1 LVFYNILDSKKA
13 NKIHR
18 IITKAVTKDRIKD
31 KKLFLVGV
39 GPGSSKYLTDLAKD
53 VIRKS
58 KYLIGYKYTLSI
70 IRELIVPHFH
80 QVYEVTMK
88 DQEETYNQVFE
99 KMEEND
105 FCTIPFTGDV
115 NFSESEV
122 VDRLLE
128 IFGNDNVELMPGISS
143 IQVAAA
149 KAKIPLDKAM
159 VISFHVT
166 EDIEDKKR
174 ELIKAIQDKK
184 SVILVPRPWNNNAE
198 KNFMQSEISLFLKKE
213 GVDTSSLIVW
223 VFEFLTTAEEKVFK
237 GRLNELEGRDFSP
250 MSVMVVDQVKRK
262 TYLEFD

>member
-1 LVFYNILDSKKA
+1 MVEN
-13 NKIHR
+13 R
-18 IITKAVTKDRIKD
+18 IED

-39 GPGSSKYLTDLAKD
+39 GPGSSTYLTDVVRD

-70 IRELIVPHFH
+70 IRDLIIPDFH

-88 DQEETYNQVFE
+88 NQDEIYNKVYK
-99 KMEEND
+99 KMRENE

-128 IFGNDNVELMPGISS
+128 IFGNDKVELMPGISS
-143 IQVAAA
+143 IQVAASRA
-149 KAKIPLDKAM
+149 KVPLDKAR
-159 VISFHVT
+159 VLSFHIT

-174 ELIKAIQDKK
+174 ELVQVIQDKK
-184 SVILVPRPWNNNAE
+184 SVVLVPRPWNNNSE
-198 KNFMQSEISLFLKKE
+198 KNFMQPQIALYLKNE
-213 GVDTSSLIVW
+213 GIDTSKLIVW
-223 VFEFLTTAEEKVFK
+223 VFEFLTTAEERVFRGK
-237 GRLNELEGRDFSP
+237 LNELENMDFSA
-250 MSVMVVDQVKRK
+250 MSLLVIDQVRRK

>member
-1 LVFYNILDSKKA
+1 MVEN
-13 NKIHR
+13 R
-18 IITKAVTKDRIKD
+18 IED

-39 GPGSSKYLTDLAKD
+39 GPGSSTYLTDVVKD

-70 IRELIVPHFH
+70 IRDLIIPDFH

-88 DQEETYNQVFE
+88 NQDEIYNKVYK
-99 KMEEND
+99 KMRENE

-128 IFGNDNVELMPGISS
+128 IFGNDKVELMPGISS
-143 IQVAAA
+143 IQVAASRA
-149 KAKIPLDKAM
+149 KVPLDKAR
-159 VISFHVT
+159 VLSFHIT

-174 ELIKAIQDKK
+174 ELVQVIQDKK
-184 SVILVPRPWNNNAE
+184 SVVLVPRPWNNNSE
-198 KNFMQSEISLFLKKE
+198 KNFMQPQIALYLKNE
-213 GVDTSSLIVW
+213 GIDTSKLIVW
-223 VFEFLTTAEEKVFK
+223 VFEFLTTAEERVFRGK
-237 GRLNELEGRDFSP
+237 LNELENMDFSA
-250 MSVMVVDQVKRK
+250 MSVLVIDQVRRK

>member
-1 LVFYNILDSKKA
+1 MVEN
-13 NKIHR
+13 R
-18 IITKAVTKDRIKD
+18 IED

-39 GPGSSKYLTDLAKD
+39 GPGSSTYLTDVVRD

-70 IRELIVPHFH
+70 IRDLIIPDFH

-88 DQEETYNQVFE
+88 NQDEIYNKVYK
-99 KMEEND
+99 KMRENE

-128 IFGNDNVELMPGISS
+128 IFGNDKVELMPGISS
-143 IQVAAA
+143 IQVAASRA
-149 KAKIPLDKAM
+149 KVPLDKAR
-159 VISFHVT
+159 VLSFHIT

-174 ELIKAIQDKK
+174 ELVQVIQDKK
-184 SVILVPRPWNNNAE
+184 SVVLVPRPWNNNSE
-198 KNFMQSEISLFLKKE
+198 KNFMQPQIALYLKNE
-213 GVDTSSLIVW
+213 GIDTSKLIVW
-223 VFEFLTTAEEKVFK
+223 VFEFLTTAEERVFRGK
-237 GRLNELEGRDFSP
+237 LNELENMDFNA
-250 MSVMVVDQVKRK
+250 MSVLVIDQVRRK

>member
-1 LVFYNILDSKKA
+1 LDLKKA
-13 NKIHR
+13 NKKHS
-18 IITKAVTKDRIKD
+18 IITKAVTEDRMKD

-39 GPGSSKYLTDLAKD
+39 GPGSSKYLTGLAKD

-70 IRELIVPHFH
+70 IRDLIVPDFH

-88 DQEETYNQVFE
+88 DQDDIYKQVFK
-99 KMEEND
+99 KMEENE

-128 IFGNDNVELMPGISS
+128 IFGNENVELTPGISS

-149 KAKIPLDKAM
+149 KAKIPLDKAT

-166 EDIEDKKR
+166 EDIENKKR
-174 ELIKAIQDKK
+174 ELVRAIEEKK

-198 KNFMQSEISLFLKKE
+198 KNFMQSEIALFLKKE
-213 GVDTSSLIVW
+213 CVDTSSLIVW
-223 VFEFLTTAEEKVFK
+223 VFEFLTTTEEKLFK
-237 GRLNELEGRDFSP
+237 GRLNELEGRNFSP
-250 MSVMVVDQVKRK
+250 MSVMVIDQVTRK
-262 TYLEFD
+262 TYLEFK

>member
-1 LVFYNILDSKKA
+1 MVEN
-13 NKIHR
+13 R
-18 IITKAVTKDRIKD
+18 IED

-39 GPGSSKYLTDLAKD
+39 GPGSSTYLTDVVRD

-70 IRELIVPHFH
+70 IRDLIIPDFH

-88 DQEETYNQVFE
+88 NQDEIYNKVYK
-99 KMEEND
+99 KMRKNE

-128 IFGNDNVELMPGISS
+128 IFGNDKVELIPGISS
-143 IQVAAA
+143 IQVAVSRA
-149 KAKIPLDKAM
+149 KVPLDKAR
-159 VISFHVT
+159 VLSFHIT

-174 ELIKAIQDKK
+174 ELVQVIRDKK
-184 SVILVPRPWNNNAE
+184 SVVLVPRPWNNNSE
-198 KNFMQSEISLFLKKE
+198 KNFMQPQIALYLKNE
-213 GVDTSSLIVW
+213 GIDTSKLIVW
-223 VFEFLTTAEEKVFK
+223 VFEFLTTAEERVFRGK
-237 GRLNELEGRDFSP
+237 LNELENMDFSA
-250 MSVMVVDQVKRK
+250 MSVLVIDQVRRK

>member
-1 LVFYNILDSKKA
+1 MVEN
-13 NKIHR
+13 R
-18 IITKAVTKDRIKD
+18 IED

-39 GPGSSKYLTDLAKD
+39 GPGSSTYLTDAVRD

-70 IRELIVPHFH
+70 IRDLIIPDFH

-88 DQEETYNQVFE
+88 NQDEIYNKVYK
-99 KMEEND
+99 KMRENE

-128 IFGNDNVELMPGISS
+128 IFGNDKVELMPGISS
-143 IQVAAA
+143 IQVAASRA
-149 KAKIPLDKAM
+149 KVPLDKAR
-159 VISFHVT
+159 VLSFHIT

-174 ELIKAIQDKK
+174 ELVQVIQDKK
-184 SVILVPRPWNNNAE
+184 SVVLVPRPWNNNSE
-198 KNFMQSEISLFLKKE
+198 KNFMQPQIALYLKNE
-213 GVDTSSLIVW
+213 GIDTSKLIVW
-223 VFEFLTTAEEKVFK
+223 VFEFLTTAEERVFRGK
-237 GRLNELEGRDFSP
+237 LNELENMDFSA
-250 MSVMVVDQVKRK
+250 MSVLVIDQVRRK

>member
-1 LVFYNILDSKKA
+1 MELKKA

-18 IITKAVTKDRIKD
+18 IITKAVTEDRIKD
-31 KKLFLVGV
+31 KKLFLIGV

-70 IRELIVPHFH
+70 VRDLIIPHFH

-88 DQEETYNQVFE
+88 DQDDTYKQVFK
-99 KMEEND
+99 KMKENE

-149 KAKIPLDKAM
+149 KAKIPLDKST

-166 EDIEDKKR
+166 ESIENKKR
-174 ELIKAIQDKK
+174 ELVKAIEEMK

-198 KNFMQSEISLFLKKE
+198 KNFMQSEIALFLKKE

-223 VFEFLTTAEEKVFK
+223 VFEFLTTAEEKLFK
-237 GRLNELEGRDFSP
+237 GRLSELEGRNFSP
-250 MSVMVVDQVKRK
+250 MSVMVIDQVTRK
-262 TYLEFD
+262 TYLEFE